1 MWLITLSTQQYIIH
15 WKPLMTYDSVL
26 DESPETLVTYHVNP
40 LTSTSHYLKLPM
52 KLDKS
57 VRRQVGKDVSDY
69 IGISR

>member
-1 MWLITLSTQQYIIH
+1 
-15 WKPLMTYDSVL
+15 MTYDSVL